1 MANGLQP
8 SFIKC
13 FYHTLYG
20 AHTRTVPIRQ
30 WYVGGGVGGSALNW
44 LSDPVSVDTVLKAT
58 LNLEKVLVPST
69 TVFDYYEVWNY
80 PDPTD
85 LPIPVATAPLAIAGT
100 GGGTGWAEAVE
111 QTFIIRTA
119 AFGLFKWIMLDVPT
133 DNFFGKV
140 NPADF
145 SSDFTALMSNLTADT
160 SIYAGRDNSKPNIV
174 KQATITL
181 NEKLRRAYKLT

>member
-1 MANGLQP
+1 MNSNLNSDTDYLWDKTGEPDPEIQQLEEILGTLRYQPRPLEIPSGLQVGKR
-8 SFIKC
+8 SF
-13 FYHTLYG
+13 FRGLRNH
-20 AHTRTVPIRQ
+20 A
-30 WYVGGGVGGSALNW
+30 
-44 LSDPVSVDTVLKAT
+44 
-58 LNLEKVLVPST
+58 
-69 TVFDYYEVWNY
+69 
-80 PDPTD
+80 
-85 LPIPVATAPLAIAGT
+85 APLAIAGT